1 VRAGGTGNPGAWNT
15 GRLLGRRAGAAVLA
29 GDAAKAVLASRLG
42 RLFDGDRGAHL
53 AAVAAVA
60 GHCYPATARFDGG
73 KGIAPSI
80 GHCLATFP
88 VYAPL
93 DIAVAVGARR
103 LAGSRRPT
111 LVAVFVPSAAWI
123 LAGVAWS
130 RRRLPNPLAP
140 PATPLLPVANALT
153 VGVIAVRALHLHAV
167 RQDDLEELR

>member
-1 VRAGGTGNPGAWNT
+1 VRAGGTGNPGAWNA
-15 GRLLGRRAGAAVLA
+15 GRLLGRRAGAAVFA

-42 RLFDGDRGAHL
+42 QLLDGDRGAHL

-73 KGIAPSI
+73 KGVATSI

-88 VYAPL
+88 VYAPV
-93 DIAVAVGARR
+93 DVAVAVGARR
-103 LAGSRRPT
+103 LAGSRSPT
-111 LVAVFVPSAAWI
+111 LVAVVVPSAAWI
-123 LAGVAWS
+123 LAGLAWS

-140 PATPLLPVANALT
+140 PATPLLPLANALT

-167 RQDDLEELR
+167 RPDDLEELR